1 MSAQREG
8 LESAAEVML
17 FEIGIGRLPCK
28 RFVSGAFADAGKR
41 LRISCDTLRM
51 FRAPGLFVSIALL
64 AAACATNVTDT
75 APPSQVPPAI
85 AAQLKKIGPVVDPF
99 ETPKLYLP
107 LAEREPYR
115 GVRVTRDL
123 QYGDA
128 ARNLLDIFETESARA
143 PRPVLVFVHGGGYL
157 MGDRRTSPGSP
168 WYDNIG
174 VWATRS
180 GFVGVNITHRL
191 APAFGWPAAQQDIA
205 KALGWLHENIAA
217 HGGDPAHIVLMGQSS
232 GATHV
237 AEYLGHEEFH
247 AGGSPGVTGAIL
259 LSGLFDPSK
268 VEPAPGIVAYFGD
281 DRRRYAERSALPG
294 LARSKI
300 PLLLVVAQFD
310 PPGVHAQM
318 EEARRFLCV
327 AGACPQTLELLGHS
341 HVSEVLSINT
351 ADQVLTDAIRQFIAQ
366 D

>member
-1 MSAQREG
+1 MS
-8 LESAAEVML
+8 LE
-17 FEIGIGRLPCK
+17 IRIGRPPCK
-28 RFVSGAFADAGKR
+28 RFVSGAFEVAGN
-41 LRISCDTLRM
+41 LLQVSCETLRM
-51 FRAPGLFVSIALL
+51 FPARCLHVPLALL
-64 AAACATNVTDT
+64 LAACATSATDT

-85 AAQLKKIGPVVDPF
+85 AAQLKKIGPVIDPF

-123 QYGDA
+123 QYGEA
-128 ARNLLDIFETESARA
+128 ARNLLDIFEAESSGA
-143 PRPVLVFVHGGGYL
+143 PRPVLVYVHGGGYL

-174 VWATRS
+174 VWAVRN

-205 KALGWLHENIAA
+205 KALGWLRESIAT
-217 HGGDPAHIVLMGQSS
+217 HGGDPARIVLMGHSS

-237 AEYLGHEEFH
+237 AEYLGHEEFYV
-247 AGGSPGVTGAIL
+247 GPGPGVTGAIL

-281 DRRRYAERSALPG
+281 DRGRYAERSALPG

-300 PLLLVVAQFD
+300 PLLLVVAQLD

-318 EEARRFLCV
+318 EQARRFLCV
-327 AGACPQTLELLGHS
+327 AGPCPQTLQLLGHS

-351 ADQVLTDAIRQFIAQ
+351 GDQVLTLAMRRFIAQ
-366 D
+366 H